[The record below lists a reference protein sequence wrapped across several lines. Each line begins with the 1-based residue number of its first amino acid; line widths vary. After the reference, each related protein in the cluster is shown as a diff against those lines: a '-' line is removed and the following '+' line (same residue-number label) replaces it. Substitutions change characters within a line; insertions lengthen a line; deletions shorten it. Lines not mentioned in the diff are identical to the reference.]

1 VIIED
6 FDIKTDLKVEFFMPD
21 ASGTTFILGISEL
34 GGTDVLGGK
43 LAFTLG
49 SSLLGGVDL
58 LGETG
63 TRTGFIWQAAQAAV
77 TNFQGSVGGSI
88 ESTYYFQPETG
99 FASIQLQSFDW
110 DPGVN
115 KNIRTNTPVRL
126 RIDNGLVNH
135 TIFTGYIDTINV
147 NYYPDGLNVIQI
159 TAYDIYKQIVN
170 TRVDTY
176 DTTSFG
182 SYVTPLQAVTKL
194 LSVAGFE
201 LSTDSVATDG
211 KLPTGVQTNI
221 TANTVLNDALQV
233 GLGVLW
239 VNQETEQLIFTPRPT
254 ASTSATWTIGNNHG
268 EANHLCLSDIQ
279 VSADADTIFNSLTVT
294 LASND
299 TISTTQYDADSV
311 ELYGESSADVTLN
324 TTDLTELN
332 RWAAAVFA
340 QTPNKLVKEV
350 ETPSIDR
357 LGNLTEASVFT
368 PGIRIGVKFDR
379 EQLSINEFY
388 TITKVSHEITP
399 NTWFTKFE
407 LWKAA

>member
-1 VIIED
+1 MIVED

-34 GGTDVLGGK
+34 GGTDLLGGLK
-43 LAFTLG
+43 VFTINQ
-49 SSLLGGVDL
+49 SLLGGADV
-58 LGETG
+58 LGTQ
-63 TRTGFIWQAAQAAV
+63 TGFTWQSAEAAV
-77 TNFQGSVGGSI
+77 TNFSMSVGGSI
-88 ESTYYFQPETG
+88 ESSLYFQPEPG
-99 FASIQLQSFDW
+99 FASIQLQSYDF

-115 KNIRTNTPVRL
+115 KNIRTNTAIRL
-126 RIDNGLVNH
+126 RIDDGLADH

-159 TAYDIYKQIVN
+159 SAYDIYKQIVN
-170 TRVDTY
+170 TRVDEY
-176 DTTSFG
+176 DTTAFG
-182 SYVTPLQAVTKL
+182 NYISPLNAVDKIL
-194 LSVAGFE
+194 EVAGFE
-201 LSTDSVATDG
+201 LSNDSRPTDS
-211 KLPTGVQTNI
+211 KLPTGVQTDI

-233 GLGVLW
+233 GLAVLW
-239 VNQETEQLIFTPRPT
+239 VDQETERLVFVPRPT
-254 ASTSATWTIGNNHG
+254 TTTSATWTIGNNHG

-279 VSADADTIFNSLTVT
+279 VSADADTIFNSLNVT
-294 LASND
+294 LASDD
-299 TISTTQYDADSV
+299 TITTTQFDADSV

-350 ETPSIDR
+350 ETPAIDR

-368 PGIRIGVKFDR
+368 PGTRIGVKFDR
-379 EQLSINEFY
+379 EQLSIDEFY

-399 NTWFTKFE
+399 DTWFTKFE